1 MVLWYMFRMGF
12 ECSDVES
19 DNIAIGVEK
28 RNIIIIVHRCCRL
41 KQPWPT
47 QSNRSFLY
55 HANYLSFLYII
66 FIIVDMRPIGKV
78 HPVVDAACFD
88 F

>member
-1 MVLWYMFRMGF
+1 MVLWYMFRIGF
-12 ECSDVES
+12 ECSDVDS

-28 RNIIIIVHRCCRL
+28 RNVIIIGHRCFSM

-55 HANYLSFLYII
+55 HANYLSLF
-66 FIIVDMRPIGKV
+66 FISSLLLLTCDQ
-78 HPVVDAACFD
+78 
-88 F
+88 